1 MAQDASQEQAAV
13 PTVEICLDCGGERCL
28 ELGDPTPPTMWRAHA
43 ATFHLHKRLP
53 THPLCAFSGVP
64 TTPRQDLKPL
74 VLCVPD
80 ETHPALRVLQATDGQ
95 DL

>member
-1 MAQDASQEQAAV
+1 MAHQPED
-13 PTVEICLDCGGERCL
+13 
-28 ELGDPTPPTMWRAHA
+28 GDPTPPTTWRAHA
-43 ATFHLHKRLP
+43 ATFHLHKHLP